1 MGNTSRKTGQLPD
14 EVSGLTDNQKNL
26 IRSTWRTFCNNNR
39 EYGVLLFLSLFVKH
53 PQYLPMFRNFRS
65 KHVATLKD
73 DPAFRAHGCAV
84 GYHLTS
90 MVENLADPA
99 TFEVLVRRNATD
111 HLRRK
116 GVRPHHFEVMGQCVV
131 DVLQAKE
138 ERMMTPEAVEAWTK
152 FLSYMVAIIKDV
164 FDKAAA
170 ERGSKYADSSSE
182 RSATSV
188 MDEAALTAS
197 LGGTEMSTAP
207 TSPRGG
213 ARKSEPKAASPHKA
227 EAPGKAAGSRSA
239 PEDMKSRKEPS
250 TAAPPR
256 EGGTTSSSPQGD
268 KSGAAEKAAS
278 SPRDKGLPRKS
289 AMKKGAPAEEKGALS
304 PKDQPQK

>member
-1 MGNTSRKTGQLPD
+1 
-14 EVSGLTDNQKNL
+14 
-26 IRSTWRTFCNNNR
+26 
-39 EYGVLLFLSLFVKH
+39 
-53 PQYLPMFRNFRS
+53 
-65 KHVATLKD
+65 
-73 DPAFRAHGCAV
+73 
-84 GYHLTS
+84 
-90 MVENLADPA
+90 
-99 TFEVLVRRNATD
+99 
-111 HLRRK
+111 
-116 GVRPHHFEVMGQCVV
+116 
-131 DVLQAKE
+131 
-138 ERMMTPEAVEAWTK
+138 
-152 FLSYMVAIIKDV
+152 MVAIIKDV

-170 ERGSKYADSSSE
+170 ERGSHYADSSSE

-213 ARKSEPKAASPHKA
+213 ARKSEPKEASPHKA

-239 PEDMKSRKEPS
+239 PEDTKSRKEPS

-304 PKDQPQK
+304 RKDQAQK